1 MNWLALIPLLWV
13 LWFALL
19 ACGYWRIFN
28 GREARAQRPTS
39 SSPPSADTNA
49 RAGPTTE
56 KRAKAWPLQ
65 PFLLR

>member
-1 MNWLALIPLLWV
+1 MNWLALIPLGWV

-39 SSPPSADTNA
+39 SSPPSADAERA
-49 RAGPTTE
+49 RRPHN
-56 KRAKAWPLQ
+56 
-65 PFLLR
+65 